1 MSTKIQHAAVTVT
14 RGKAE
19 MAALQGVDV
28 WWDTDVISAGRLA
41 PGATIEEW
49 LQASGMTYTFRKAKL
64 HYYADRAQTDLR
76 TDDDN
81 VAIIRSDNG
90 ARMGIANAGYNITQ
104 PFEMLEFFRD
114 LVAGSGFE
122 LTTAGTLH
130 GGKRMWALAKI
141 TEAKISG
148 WDRIGAYLL
157 LSSSADGSLSN
168 EGRLTTVC
176 VVCQNT
182 MGMALAREAKARV
195 SHRVSMALQKLKAEL
210 GLETAKEKFAAY
222 VDAASVLSTRK
233 VSDAAADEFVLRLL
247 RGASADERVQ
257 QAVAA
262 ASTGGDTL
270 AELLAAPFVLKAP
283 EQDLES
289 LLRRPRGADAVLAL
303 FEGAGRGSD
312 QKGRAGTAWGLVNAV
327 TDYVDHVRTCKSD
340 DHRVE
345 SAWWGTGDALK
356 TDAMALALE
365 TFA

>member
-1 MSTKIQHAAVTVT
+1 MSTKIQHAGVTVT
-14 RGKAE
+14 KGKAE

-28 WWDTDVISAGRLA
+28 WWDSDVISAGRLP
-41 PGATIEEW
+41 PGATIEQW
-49 LQASGMTYTFRKAKL
+49 LEASGMTYTFRKAKL
-64 HYYADRAQTDLR
+64 MYYADRAQKDLR
-76 TDDDN
+76 VDDDN

-90 ARMGIANAGYNITQ
+90 ARMGIANASYNITQ

-141 TEAKISG
+141 TEAVISG
-148 WDRIGAYLL
+148 WDQIGAYLL

-182 MGMALAREAKARV
+182 MGMALAREPKAKV

-210 GLETAKEKFAAY
+210 GLETARAKFAAY
-222 VDAASVLSTRK
+222 VEAANTLSKKR

-247 RGASADERVQ
+247 RGASADEDVQ
-257 QAVAA
+257 KAVVAQ
-262 ASTGGDTL
+262 SGGDTL
-270 AELLAAPFVLKAP
+270 ADLLAAPFVPKEE
-283 EQDLES
+283 EQTLET
-289 LLRRPRGADAVLAL
+289 LLRRPRGADAILAL
-303 FEGAGRGSD
+303 FEGGGRGSD
-312 QKGRAGTAWGLVNAV
+312 QKGRKGTAWGLVNAV
-327 TDYVDHVRTCKSD
+327 TDYTDHLRTCKSD

-345 SAWWGTGDALK
+345 SAWWGTGDLLK